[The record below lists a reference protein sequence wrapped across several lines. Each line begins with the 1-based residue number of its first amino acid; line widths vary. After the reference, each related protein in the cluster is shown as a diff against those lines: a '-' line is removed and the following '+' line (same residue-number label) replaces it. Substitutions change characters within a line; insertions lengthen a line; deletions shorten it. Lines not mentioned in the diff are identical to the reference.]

1 MPITTEDSAIAESKT
16 GQNREFFG
24 QIAAIA
30 TFADVLF
37 YCNYLFHVRKD
48 GTNSSIVLPLKNS
61 LSVLSEDGCI
71 KTQTYPIPI

>member
-24 QIAAIA
+24 QNMAIA

-48 GTNSSIVLPLKNS
+48 GTNSSIFLPLENS
-61 LSVLSEDGCI
+61 STVLSDDGCI
-71 KTQTYPIPI
+71 KI